1 LGRFWVIGCGNMAGA
16 MLSRWLE
23 TGMDAATVQVV
34 DPALPRL
41 PGEILAMAEIPDVVD
56 PADTL
61 LIGIKPQML
70 DAAAVDI
77 GRLVG
82 PRTVVLSI
90 LAGVDSGTL
99 RACFPSADKIVR
111 MIPNLPVAL
120 GKGVVALHAADG
132 PDGAISDLMA
142 PLGLVEW
149 IALEDDFALITALSG
164 SGPAFLY
171 RFVDALGSAAQ
182 RLGLDADQARRMA
195 LATVDGAS
203 SLAVSSDVSPATLA
217 DRVASK
223 GGSTREGLDVLDAD
237 DALVELLTRTL
248 DAARRRNIAL
258 GDAATRVI

>member
-1 LGRFWVIGCGNMAGA
+1 LSRFWIIGCGNMAGA

-23 TGMDAATVQVV
+23 AGMDAANVQVV
-34 DPALPRL
+34 DPALPSL
-41 PGEILAMAEIPDVVD
+41 PGNIVPIADIPEVVD
-56 PADTL
+56 PADTV

-70 DAAAVDI
+70 DAAATDI

-82 PRTVVLSI
+82 PDTVVLSI
-90 LAGVDSGTL
+90 LAGVESDTL
-99 RACFPSADKIVR
+99 RACFPAARKVVR
-111 MIPNLPVAL
+111 IIPNLPVVL
-120 GKGVVALHAADG
+120 GKGVVALHAANG

-149 IALEDDFALITALSG
+149 IATEDDFALITALSG

-182 RLGLDADQARRMA
+182 RLGLDGGQARRMA
-195 LATVDGAS
+195 LATVEGAS
-203 SLAVSSDVSPATLA
+203 SLAVSSDASPATLA

-237 DALVELLTRTL
+237 EALVDLLTRTL
-248 DAARRRNIAL
+248 DAAKRRNIAL
-258 GDAATRVI
+258 GQEATRVS